1 MPTTEVVKDIVVKI
15 MVELLEI
22 FAILTSKIQRGRASE
37 LIPGHMFPVV
47 DRGSERSRKNIFKK
61 FLRRKCIEDSLS
73 RLDRLTWDAIEI
85 MKASGTEEDK
95 RT

>member
-1 MPTTEVVKDIVVKI
+1 MPTTEAVKDIVVKI

-47 DRGSERSRKNIFKK
+47 DRGSERCGETETPSA
-61 FLRRKCIEDSLS
+61 SS
-73 RLDRLTWDAIEI
+73 
-85 MKASGTEEDK
+85 MKY
-95 RT
+95 R